1 MLILDNKYM
10 HTTVSRGGLSFIVAF
25 AVAFLY
31 ASSAYAQSTNL
42 ISNGSLETASGSAP
56 QSWTSS
62 YWGTPAPKFTYPA
75 TGNGNT
81 KGASIT
87 LSANSSGDA
96 NWRPSSP
103 TPVTAGAKY
112 TYTTW
117 YNSNVATEIDAEY
130 TSSSGVTSYAW
141 LADVPS
147 SGGIWKQ
154 LALTFTVPA
163 SITKAIVYQLLDK
176 KGTLTIDDVTLV
188 SATGTN
194 PPPTTPTVSISASPT
209 SVVSGQASTLNWSAS
224 NATTCT
230 ASGAWSGSKATS
242 GSQSVNPTVSST
254 YTITCTGSGA
264 SVSQSATI
272 SVSTN
277 PPPTTPSLTF
287 SASATSIS
295 KGQSTTL
302 SWSTTN
308 VTSCTASNGWTG
320 AKATN
325 GSLSVTPATNTTYAL
340 SCSGTGGSISKS
352 VSIVVTTPPTPNAF
366 SEGMVTFSFDDSW
379 ASQYAN
385 ALPILQSAGIKGTF
399 YLTTEPVLGGWSG
412 YMTPTQIVD
421 IGNKGHEI
429 AGHTVT
435 HPHLPALSSSQITS
449 EIVNSK
455 TYLQNLTGKSVTT
468 FAYPYGEFNATAK
481 SLVQTSGYTS
491 ARGVEEDALNT
502 ALSDKYNLKSSCIE
516 SGATFAQVKSQID
529 KAKAQKQWYILCFH
543 EVKSSPGQYDTSIAL
558 FQQIVNYIKS
568 SGIKTVTVTQGR
580 ALMAN

>member
-10 HTTVSRGGLSFIVAF
+10 NTAVPRIGLSFIVAF

-42 ISNGSLETASGSAP
+42 IPNGSLETANGSVP
-56 QSWTSS
+56 QSWITS

-81 KGASIT
+81 KGASVT

-103 TPVTAGAKY
+103 TSVTAGAKY

-209 SVVSGQASTLNWSAS
+209 SIVSGQASTLNWSAS
-224 NATTCT
+224 NATACT

-254 YTITCTGSGA
+254 YTINCT
-264 SVSQSATI
+264 
-272 SVSTN
+272 
-277 PPPTTPSLTF
+277 
-287 SASATSIS
+287 
-295 KGQSTTL
+295 
-302 SWSTTN
+302 
-308 VTSCTASNGWTG
+308 
-320 AKATN
+320 
-325 GSLSVTPATNTTYAL
+325 
-340 SCSGTGGSISKS
+340 GTGGSASKS
-352 VSIVVTTPPTPNAF
+352 IQISVTSTPTNNAF
-366 SEGMVTFSFDDSW
+366 TEGMVTFSFDDSW

-543 EVKSSPGQYDTSIAL
+543 EIKSSPGQYDTSIAL